1 MSESA
6 ASGTSTGTPTG
17 AAPSAPKSLGR
28 DFGLLWAGQSASYLG
43 DRITLFVVPTLMV
56 FVLGSTAFEIGLI
69 STAQYLAIPLLS
81 LGAGVIVDRM
91 DLRRLLIGCD
101 LLRFFVI
108 LAIPVAYFMDVLSVP
123 LLFVCVV
130 LVSAGTVFFN
140 IGYLPMLTT
149 LVHKDQLV
157 SANTR
162 METSRTVAEVSGP
175 AAAAGL
181 YAGLGPHALFVDAG
195 TYLFSAATIA
205 KMKHTTQR
213 NENPGPVLDRLKH
226 GIREN
231 WSDEVLRRC
240 TLGTLGANIG
250 GPIFV
255 TQMPVLAYQGLGLS
269 VGVFGLV
276 MSLAAVGAVLGA
288 LVAPR
293 VSRWLGQA
301 RMQAWA
307 IFFHSGVGL
316 GILFA
321 PTLPSAA
328 VLAVTLGFYGFFF
341 SWYNIC
347 SQSVRQAWMRLE
359 DQAVIF
365 AAYRTITWGVIP
377 ISTFVGGAAV
387 SLLSQQYDI
396 LDAAKIAMVGATV
409 IGMCAYIPLAPV
421 QALIDKGR
429 PRPADVDA
437 AEEPVAAEKPT
448 R

>member
-1 MSESA
+1 MSDSATAES
-6 ASGTSTGTPTG
+6 
-17 AAPSAPKSLGR
+17 KSLGR
-28 DFGLLWAGQSASYLG
+28 DFGLLWAGQSASFLG
-43 DRITLFVVPTLMV
+43 DRVTLFVIPTIMV
-56 FVLGSTAFEIGLI
+56 FLLGSSAFEIGLI
-69 STAQYLAIPLLS
+69 STAQYLAIPVLS
-81 LGAGVIVDRM
+81 LGAGVVVDRM

-101 LLRFFVI
+101 LLRFVVI
-108 LAIPVAYFMDVLSVP
+108 SLIPVAYLIGMLSVP
-123 LLFVCVV
+123 FLFVCVV

-149 LVHKDQLV
+149 MVRKDQLV
-157 SANTR
+157 TANSR
-162 METSRTVAEVSGP
+162 METSRTVTEVGGP
-175 AAAAGL
+175 SVAAGL
-181 YAGLGPHALFVDAG
+181 YAGFGVHGLLLDAA
-195 TYLFSAATIA
+195 TYLFSAGTLAS
-205 KMKHTTQR
+205 MKHTTER
-213 NENPGPVLDRLKH
+213 NENPGPVMARLKH

-231 WSDEVLRRC
+231 WADPVLRRC

-276 MSLAAVGAVLGA
+276 MSFAAVGAVLGS
-288 LVAPR
+288 LVAAR

-307 IFFHSGVGL
+307 IFFHSAVGL
-316 GILFA
+316 GILLA

-341 SWYNIC
+341 TWYNIC
-347 SQSVRQAWMRLE
+347 SQSVRQAWMRPE

-377 ISTFVGGAAV
+377 ISTFVGGLAV
-387 SLLSQQYDI
+387 TLLSQQYDI
-396 LDAAKIAMVGATV
+396 LDAAKITMAGATV

-429 PRPADVDA
+429 PEPADVTQTA
-437 AEEPVAAEKPT
+437 KPT
-448 R
+448 PADEPTP